1 VRRVGIAFVTAGMLF
16 LGALSALMV
25 LTLFEAAADGGILV
39 GRWIAVALAVSSLI
53 WLGIIALRR
62 LSK

>member
-1 VRRVGIAFVTAGMLF
+1 MRRVGIALVTAGMLF
-16 LGALSALMV
+16 LGLLAAIMV

-39 GRWIAVALAVSSLI
+39 GRWLAVALAVSSLM
-53 WLGIIALRR
+53 WLGVLALRR